1 MTAGQPGTD
10 VAVPAFPEPPGG
22 GAGDGGDGTAAS
34 GRGGAFGRWWRGGNR
49 TLPVLGAVAVVSLA
63 AGLGLSRLII
73 NPADAAART
82 APPPAGP
89 ITVPVESRELSN
101 DVTIRGDVVFDDAA
115 DVRVETSDLGE
126 RAVVTGQVPEVGATF
141 DAGSVALEI
150 AGRPVIVLPGGLPT
164 YRTLRVG
171 VSGPD
176 VVQLKQALGQLG
188 IDAGDPASD
197 AYDAA
202 TARGVEALYQRA
214 GYAAPAPSDE
224 EADALSSAEQGVR
237 SAQAEVTA
245 AQTALATAGRGGGAA
260 GDVAQAD
267 ADVRQAERARDV
279 ARATL
284 ADREAACGA
293 ATPSPEVDCTSAG
306 LLQARNAV
314 ADAEDAVGVAAARR
328 AQLDAAPDTSG
339 EQASLTSA
347 RQALTD
353 AQKAL
358 TEAQEAVVTVLPAS
372 EVVYLETLPR
382 RVDSVS
388 VQRGGTVDG
397 TVMSVSGAK
406 LEVVASAAKAD
417 AALLEVGATGTV
429 VAGDLEVP
437 VTVTELRA
445 EDSSGGSGGSGDD
458 QGSGGDGGGS
468 GGSGGSGRT
477 TVVLSPGDLTPEQV
491 AELQGSNVRVT
502 IPVSSTGG
510 AVLAVPLAALTAG
523 PGGESRVELMGD
535 DDTTVL
541 VEVETGLA
549 AGGYVEVTGVDRE
562 LSEGDL
568 VVIGSAGEQDDPTA
582 DPSAGTDG

>member
-1 MTAGQPGTD
+1 M
-10 VAVPAFPEPPGG
+10 
-22 GAGDGGDGTAAS
+22 
-34 GRGGAFGRWWRGGNR
+34 
-49 TLPVLGAVAVVSLA
+49 PVLGAVAVVSLA

-115 DVRVETSDLGE
+115 EVRVETSDLGE

-224 EADALSSAEQGVR
+224 EAEALGAAEQGVR

-245 AQTALATAGRGGGAA
+245 AENALAAAGRGGTAA

-293 ATPSPEVDCTSAG
+293 PTPSPEVDCSSAG

-339 EQASLTSA
+339 EKASLTSA
-347 RQALTD
+347 RQSLAD

-358 TEAQEAVVTVLPAS
+358 TEAQEAVITVLPAS

-382 RVDSVS
+382 RVDAVS

-397 TVMSVSGAK
+397 TVMSVSGAE

-437 VTVTELRA
+437 VTVTELRTD
-445 EDSSGGSGGSGDD
+445 DSSGGSGGSGDD
-458 QGSGGDGGGS
+458 QSGDGGGS
-468 GGSGGSGRT
+468 GSGSSAGRT
-477 TVVLSPGDLTPEQV
+477 TVVLTPGDLTPEQV

-535 DDTTVL
+535 DGTTVL

-549 AGGYVEVTGVDRE
+549 AGGYVEVTGVDRD
-562 LSEGDL
+562 LAEGDL
-568 VVIGSAGEQDDPTA
+568 VVIGSSGEQDDPTA
-582 DPSAGTDG
+582 DPTAGSDA

>member
-10 VAVPAFPEPPGG
+10 VAVPPFPEPPGDG
-22 GAGDGGDGTAAS
+22 GAGAGDGAGGS

-224 EADALSSAEQGVR
+224 EAEALSAAEQGVR

-245 AQTALATAGRGGGAA
+245 AETALATAGRGGSAA

-293 ATPSPEVDCTSAG
+293 PTPSPEVDCSSAG

-347 RQALTD
+347 RQSLTD

-358 TEAQEAVVTVLPAS
+358 TEAQEAVITVLPAS

-382 RVDSVS
+382 RVDAVS

-437 VTVTELRA
+437 VTVTELRTD
-445 EDSSGGSGGSGDD
+445 DSSGGSGGSGDD
-458 QGSGGDGGGS
+458 QGGEDGS
-468 GGSGGSGRT
+468 GSGSGAGRT
-477 TVVLSPGDLTPEQV
+477 TVVLTPDDLTPEQV

-535 DDTTVL
+535 DDATEL

-549 AGGYVEVTGVDRE
+549 AGGYVEVTGVDRD
-562 LSEGDL
+562 LAEGDL
-568 VVIGSAGEQDDPTA
+568 VVIGSSGEQDDPTA
-582 DPSAGTDG
+582 DPTAGSDG